1 MTQSTMTS
9 TTTQHKHGGEA
20 RRRFTCECDL
30 CMELLTD
37 YLSAANGVV
46 ETKDRPRN
54 HGQQTAGDLA
64 AGILDHAVQHR
75 NEARK
80 RLLIHKEREH

>member
-1 MTQSTMTS
+1 
-9 TTTQHKHGGEA
+9 
-20 RRRFTCECDL
+20 
-30 CMELLTD
+30 MELLTD
-37 YLSAANGVV
+37 YLSAANNVV
-46 ETKDRPRN
+46 DTKDRLHN

-80 RLLIHKEREH
+80 RLLIHKELAH